1 MPEEKK
7 PNGHQQKHAKKHGA
21 CAIASVSKIIS
32 IWVIC
37 GARRVNSSRESRSG
51 RGGTARWAN
60 ERVREEQG
68 ERVKEGGGGVH

>member
-7 PNGHQQKHAKKHGA
+7 ANGHQQKHAKNHGA

-37 GARRVNSSRESRSG
+37 GARRVSSSG